1 MGQRKY
7 RQYRSTGG
15 LGHIGRSYGADT
27 RADVIDVDMPMGS
40 LVKLMTKCAIA
51 AIPGILLLLM
61 LWGAVAALV
70 LGVSSAWTRGLRG

>member
-1 MGQRKY
+1 
-7 RQYRSTGG
+7 
-15 LGHIGRSYGADT
+15 
-27 RADVIDVDMPMGS
+27 MGS

-61 LWGAVAALV
+61 LWGAFAALV